1 MNRAVVILI
10 NAKDRASKGFARV
23 SRAGREMAA
32 RLRRTGAGVSRQFQG
47 FGTVGTASIM
57 KVVGA
62 LGALYLALKSAQIM
76 MRSFIQTGIMGNAQM
91 ESLKVTLAAT
101 FKDMKKAT
109 EALDWAIKFA
119 ARTPFQIPEIV
130 QATVRLETY
139 GIKAKETLQIIGDMA
154 AIMGK
159 PLMQA
164 IEAIADA
171 QMGELERM
179 KEFGIS
185 KRMLIEAGA
194 KINSRG
200 AIKDMESLNKALMR
214 VMEDRFAGGMERMS
228 HTFKG
233 IVSNLQ
239 DFWGTFQRQ
248 LAEPAFEVVKQ
259 GLKDLLS
266 WINKVKESG
275 RFDEI
280 VNRVA
285 QAIGR
290 IIKLLIALPEIFQLL
305 VKSFVAFIKKLGD
318 WEYASRA
325 FVKFAEFM
333 LVAFGGLMRGL
344 LKMTLSLGK
353 IVWKPLEIGFFA
365 VMTGIVNLSDIMVTG
380 VWYGIKWLTG
390 KVVELF
396 NVLTTKYNEFI
407 QKNEQLLN
415 VYTKMIAAITVVT
428 GGSAAKLKDLFKDI
442 KLPEIPEIKIPD
454 ISDDFGDMHKRM
466 QQRSADFGQ
475 FWEQGWRETGEV
487 AKEEGKKIASTFKDY
502 MMTMKYT
509 AEQTIIPVLKEAIPP
524 EVLQRLKELGMIINA
539 EIIPATIDMGMQTK
553 KTEAII
559 RKASD
564 LDLKAIK
571 ARAKAYQDLIDK
583 REQADKDI
591 FRRTIELT
599 QSERTIFEWGLR
611 EKVHKYRLAGVNENQ
626 IDRWLAAER
635 KKFTEDRLLQTE
647 EMHRRI
653 HELQGSSHEYEIERL
668 KEKALRYIELGASQ
682 YEVDKWYAME
692 RAQMNIEA
700 DTRIQASAADTW
712 ESITDYVRH
721 AMGIGRSL
729 LQMLMGTSR
738 RTWQEMIA
746 DILEWG
752 GQLVSQYLISKGLE
766 MMRRAEG
773 KKTHRDIMLQHAEE
787 FAVMATKFALMGDI
801 ARAAAAGIAAV
812 ATGARAVALTAEI
825 KQIENAGKRYV
836 ALGLAVEAGTMIA
849 GEALQGWGKRAS
861 EARQRQERELQ
872 KVQQIAE
879 RTAEQRAR
887 TEQQLQDDIIAY
899 QHGAQ
904 AKEAVLLE
912 RRRQEYAQLG
922 IEPALLAQWTRT
934 RQAEIAGVTPEYTV
948 AQPLPVQI
956 VSGITKPEALLPI
969 PSPSADTVI
978 MHREGGPIIQQ
989 TNYFE
994 GLVNFDNP
1002 EAMRE
1007 LARKLHPYWEELEEG
1022 WET

>member
-10 NAKDRASKGFARV
+10 NAKDRASRGFARV

-47 FGTVGTASIM
+47 FGTVGTASVM
-57 KVVGA
+57 KVVTA

-139 GIKAKETLQIIGDMA
+139 GIKAKETLEVIGDMA

-171 QMGELERM
+171 QVGELERL
-179 KEFGIS
+179 KEFGIT

-194 KINSRG
+194 KINTRG
-200 AIKDMESLNKALMR
+200 AIKDMESLNAALMR
-214 VMEDRFAGGMERMS
+214 IMEERFAGGMEKMS
-228 HTFKG
+228 HTFRG
-233 IVSNLQ
+233 IVSNLR

-259 GLKDLLS
+259 GFKDLLD
-266 WINKVKESG
+266 WINRLKASG

-280 VNRVA
+280 VNRAA

-325 FVKFAEFM
+325 LVEFAKFAIIAFASM
-333 LVAFGGLMRGL
+333 LQAN
-344 LKMTLSLGK
+344 LKLVLSFGK
-353 IVWKPLEIGFFA
+353 IMWEPLKIGFFG

-380 VWYGIKWLTG
+380 IWYGIKWLIS

-396 NVLTTKYNEFI
+396 NFLTAKYNEFV

-415 VYTKMIAAITVVT
+415 VYTKMIAAITVAT

-487 AKEEGKKIASTFKDY
+487 AKEEGKKIAGTFKDY
-502 MMTMKYT
+502 MTTMKHT

-524 EVLQRLKELGMIINA
+524 EVLQRLKELGIIINA
-539 EIIPATIDMGMQTK
+539 EIVPAMINMGNAAQETNRIIK
-553 KTEAII
+553 KGV
-559 RKASD
+559 D
-564 LDLKAIK
+564 LDLKAIQK
-571 ARAKAYQDLIDK
+571 QAKTFEDAAQRK
-583 REQADKDI
+583 EQMQREI

-599 QSERTIFEWGLR
+599 QSERTIFEWNLR
-611 EKVHKYRLAGVNENQ
+611 EKEHRYRMAGLSENE
-626 IDRWLAAER
+626 IDRWKHAER
-635 KKFTEDRLLQTE
+635 TKFIEDNVT
-647 EMHRRI
+647 
-653 HELQGSSHEYEIERL
+653 
-668 KEKALRYIELGASQ
+668 KT
-682 YEVDKWYAME
+682 
-692 RAQMNIEA
+692 IEA
-700 DTRIQASAADTW
+700 NEKIRQNAANTW

-729 LQMLMGTSR
+729 LQMLMGTSE

-766 MMRRAEG
+766 MMRRAES

-787 FAVMATKFALMGDI
+787 LAVMATKFALMGDI
-801 ARAAAAGIAAV
+801 ARATAAGIAAA
-812 ATGARAVALTAEI
+812 ATGARAIALTAEI

-872 KVQQIAE
+872 KVQREAE

-899 QHGAQ
+899 QYGAQ

-922 IEPALLAQWTRT
+922 VEPGLLAQWTRT

-1002 EAMRE
+1002 EALRE

-1022 WET
+1022 WEA